1 LHTFTLAKIKHM
13 KIDNIRLEAL
23 RYQRAYSF
31 TVSALHT
38 LCCASGGMRDRL
50 QQIDKEFFTLTT
62 IELPERERLREKF
75 RRLHELV
82 TSNKIDHL
90 HEGRIAATIGQL
102 HHTKLK
108 AIAQLIWNIHVEF
121 SAFMM
126 FDEN

>member
-1 LHTFTLAKIKHM
+1 MI
-13 KIDNIRLEAL
+13 IDNIRLEVL

-31 TVSALHT
+31 TASALHT
-38 LCCASGGMRDRL
+38 LCCASGGMRDRF

-62 IELPERERLREKF
+62 IEVPEREGLREKF
-75 RRLHELV
+75 RKLHELV

-108 AIAQLIWNIHVEF
+108 VIAQLIWDIHVEF
-121 SAFMM
+121 SVFMM